1 MFELF
6 FKIQILL
13 RFYSTFSH
21 FVSNFLDHP
30 NIILKTKLSGIHNF
44 EYNTK
49 KSQTQTSSILSSFLL
64 FFFSFSFFNTL

>member
-49 KSQTQTSSILSSFLL
+49 KLHTLINPKKLPNQTTWK
-64 FFFSFSFFNTL
+64 